1 MITQA
6 MNKPFNIYE
15 FLKTRPLSYSA
26 LSAFADPTWGSPE
39 KWYDTYI
46 LGKRQSSKELIFGT
60 MMDKL
65 IQEDPTFCPS
75 LPRYPHMQYQLDVKY
90 KNIPLTGKPDGLDL
104 DNFILA
110 DYKSGR
116 GEWTQQK
123 ADSTEQLTAYL
134 LFIYLKHKIQPDK
147 FTCRIHWIPTKHT
160 HDFKIAYRDKKIVP
174 VTFTTK
180 RTMLDLLKFM
190 GKITKTVKE
199 MQAYVRQHA

>member
-1 MITQA
+1 MKT
-6 MNKPFNIYE
+6 KPFNIYE
-15 FLKTRPLSYSA
+15 FLKKRPLSYSA
-26 LSAFADPTWGSPE
+26 LSAFADKDWGSPE

-46 LGKRQSSKELIFGT
+46 LGKRQNSKELAFGS

-65 IQEDPTFCPS
+65 IQDDPTFCPQ

-90 KNIPLTGKPDGLDL
+90 KDIPLTGKPDGLDL

-123 ADSTEQLTAYL
+123 ADATEQLTAYL
-134 LFIYLKHKIQPDK
+134 LFIYLKHKIMPEK
-147 FTCRIHWIPTKHT
+147 FACRIHWIPTKHT
-160 HDFKIAYRDKKIVP
+160 HDFKITYRDKKIVP

-180 RTMLDLLKFM
+180 RTMLDLLKLM
-190 GKITKTVKE
+190 GKIEKTVLE
-199 MQAYVRQHA
+199 MELFVRQHA